1 MSDPRPARAV
11 VVGIDGSRA
20 ATHAALWAVDEA
32 VNRDIPLRL
41 VYVIDPSQLSAAGEG
56 GGQSAARAAL
66 HDASRKVEATG
77 QPVKIETEV
86 LCGRPLTKL
95 MQESRSAAMLC
106 VGSVGLD
113 HVRGRRGSVAATLA
127 GSALCPVA
135 VIHPSPAE
143 PATTSQVSAVVA
155 EVDNGVVLRHAF
167 EEARLRGV
175 PLRAVAVHAAETP
188 DDVEQGS
195 RLAHV
200 HLSPSAR
207 PLDPA
212 LPRGAGG
219 SGHRRR
225 QCVPSS
231 GRQRKAGSAV
241 RRGLT
246 LRARIVRCI
255 PARMRRTYGTQCQ
268 LVGSGSWEW
277 CPGGKGLLGR

>member
-1 MSDPRPARAV
+1 
-11 VVGIDGSRA
+11 
-20 ATHAALWAVDEA
+20 
-32 VNRDIPLRL
+32 
-41 VYVIDPSQLSAAGEG
+41 
-56 GGQSAARAAL
+56 
-66 HDASRKVEATG
+66 
-77 QPVKIETEV
+77 
-86 LCGRPLTKL
+86 

-200 HLSPSAR
+200 HLSRRLAHWTRLYPRCGWIGPS
-207 PLDPA
+207 PA
-212 LPRGAGG
+212 
-219 SGHRRR
+219 
-225 QCVPSS
+225 
-231 GRQRKAGSAV
+231 AV
-241 RRGLT
+241 RAVIWPPTQSRVSCSSRT
-246 LRARIVRCI
+246 HTPRTNCAVHTSPDAPYLRYAVPTCRERI
-255 PARMRRTYGTQCQ
+255 
-268 LVGSGSWEW
+268 
-277 CPGGKGLLGR
+277 LGVVPWW

>member
-106 VGSVGLD
+106 VGSVGWLSGSCLL
-113 HVRGRRGSVAATLA
+113 VRRSAFGQVGGFDERYFMYMEDVDLGDRLGKAGWLSVY
-127 GSALCPVA
+127 V
-135 VIHPSPAE
+135 PS
-143 PATTSQVSAVVA
+143 A
-155 EVDNGVVLRHAF
+155 EVLH
-167 EEARLRGV
+167 
-175 PLRAVAVHAAETP
+175 HK
-188 DDVEQGS
+188 
-195 RLAHV
+195 AH
-200 HLSPSAR
+200 STGR
-207 PLDPA
+207 D
-212 LPRGAGG
+212 
-219 SGHRRR
+219 R
-225 QCVPSS
+225 QAIWPPITKAPISS
-231 GRQRKAGSAV
+231 
-241 RRGLT
+241 
-246 LRARIVRCI
+246 
-255 PARMRRTYGTQCQ
+255 
-268 LVGSGSWEW
+268 
-277 CPGGKGLLGR
+277 

>member
-41 VYVIDPSQLSAAGEG
+41 VYVIDPSQPSAAGEGG

-66 HDASRKVEATG
+66 HDASREVEATG

-200 HLSPSAR
+200 HLSRRLAHWTRLYPEVRVDRAI
-207 PLDPA
+207 
-212 LPRGAGG
+212 AGG
-219 SGHRRR
+219 SACRHLAANAKPGQLFVADSH
-225 QCVPSS
+225 
-231 GRQRKAGSAV
+231 SAHELCGAYQPGCAVLTV
-241 RRGLT
+241 RSANL
-246 LRARIVRCI
+246 
-255 PARMRRTYGTQCQ
+255 
-268 LVGSGSWEW
+268 
-277 CPGGKGLLGR
+277 

>member
-143 PATTSQVSAVVA
+143 PATTSRS
-155 EVDNGVVLRHAF
+155 
-167 EEARLRGV
+167 ARLSRRWTMVWCCGTHSRR
-175 PLRAVAVHAAETP
+175 PGCAEFRCGPWLSTLLKHPMTSNRA
-188 DDVEQGS
+188 
-195 RLAHV
+195 
-200 HLSPSAR
+200 
-207 PLDPA
+207 
-212 LPRGAGG
+212 AGW
-219 SGHRRR
+219 
-225 QCVPSS
+225 
-231 GRQRKAGSAV
+231 
-241 RRGLT
+241 
-246 LRARIVRCI
+246 
-255 PARMRRTYGTQCQ
+255 RMYT
-268 LVGSGSWEW
+268 
-277 CPGGKGLLGR
+277 

>member
-127 GSALCPVA
+127 GSALCPRGGDSPVA
-135 VIHPSPAE
+135 GRAS
-143 PATTSQVSAVVA
+143 
-155 EVDNGVVLRHAF
+155 DNLPGQ
-167 EEARLRGV
+167 RGC
-175 PLRAVAVHAAETP
+175 RGGGQWCGAA
-188 DDVEQGS
+188 
-195 RLAHV
+195 
-200 HLSPSAR
+200 
-207 PLDPA
+207 
-212 LPRGAGG
+212 
-219 SGHRRR
+219 
-225 QCVPSS
+225 
-231 GRQRKAGSAV
+231 
-241 RRGLT
+241 
-246 LRARIVRCI
+246 ARIRGGEAARSSAAGRGCPRC
-255 PARMRRTYGTQCQ
+255 
-268 LVGSGSWEW
+268 
-277 CPGGKGLLGR
+277 

>member
-188 DDVEQGS
+188 DDIEQGS

-200 HLSPSAR
+200 HLSRRLAHWTRLYPEVRVDRAI
-207 PLDPA
+207 
-212 LPRGAGG
+212 AGG
-219 SGHRRR
+219 SACRHLAANAKPGQLFVADSH
-225 QCVPSS
+225 
-231 GRQRKAGSAV
+231 SAHELCGAYQPGCAVLTV
-241 RRGLT
+241 RSANL
-246 LRARIVRCI
+246 
-255 PARMRRTYGTQCQ
+255 
-268 LVGSGSWEW
+268 
-277 CPGGKGLLGR
+277 

>member
-167 EEARLRGV
+167 E
-175 PLRAVAVHAAETP
+175 
-188 DDVEQGS
+188 
-195 RLAHV
+195 
-200 HLSPSAR
+200 
-207 PLDPA
+207 
-212 LPRGAGG
+212 
-219 SGHRRR
+219 
-225 QCVPSS
+225 
-231 GRQRKAGSAV
+231 
-241 RRGLT
+241 
-246 LRARIVRCI
+246 
-255 PARMRRTYGTQCQ
+255 
-268 LVGSGSWEW
+268 
-277 CPGGKGLLGR
+277 